1 MKIVAKAKAI
11 SVSWRI
17 KGERKEWRHTPDE
30 SLIASGR
37 HGLTLSSCPVRGPHL
52 RSIFPDL
59 EEKFG
64 GKGHEED

>member
-30 SLIASGR
+30 SLIAFRRRGW
-37 HGLTLSSCPVRGPHL
+37 TLPSCPVRGSHL
-52 RSIFPDL
+52 HSIFLDL
-59 EEKFG
+59 EEEFG
-64 GKGHEED
+64 GQGHEED